1 MKPFYLSTILIINA
15 FLSFSQERKELN
27 YTVKLEGYFYES
39 YIYHFNGTY
48 AGQTGM
54 FQLSYPIG
62 KRFDLGINAGV
73 YLHYRESRL
82 APNVYLYCPIQGAL
96 NFHTLKNR
104 FAIEIATGFPIKL
117 KEYKPYIVHQ
127 EFWYK
132 DVYDQGES
140 PEEQF
145 QQNEIYKRQS
155 IFLVSN
161 FNLKFRVKNTQRLY
175 FTTGIRMMNFR
186 RGFKEYGL
194 NQPEYVLK
202 NIETYLNTSLGL
214 EFRF

>member
-1 MKPFYLSTILIINA
+1 MKPTYISTLFIISS

-27 YTVKLEGYFYES
+27 YSVKLEGYIYEK
-39 YIYHFNGTY
+39 YIHAFNGTY

-62 KRFDLGINAGV
+62 KRFDLGINAGI

-161 FNLKFRVKNTQRLY
+161 FNLKFRIKKTERFYL
-175 FTTGIRMMNFR
+175 TTGIRMMNFR
-186 RGFKEYGL
+186 RGFKEEGL

-202 NIETYLNTSLGL
+202 NIETYLNASLGL